1 MSIGVAI
8 LGGGIF
14 AREEHKPAV
23 LASSRLTLKAVWSR
37 SISSAKTLEAD
48 PATVDLY
55 SEDSS
60 KKLTDLLERADINA
74 VIIALPIP
82 NQPEYV
88 RQCLKAGKHVLSE
101 KPIGPTVSESAELIQ
116 FHKSLSSPAPT
127 WAVAENFRYLAS
139 VSTAASRVS
148 DLGRILTFSVRT
160 QFLVNAGGK
169 YFETPWRKQPTH
181 QGGFLLDG
189 GVHFVAGL
197 RMMFGKDHLV
207 SVSANT
213 AQLQPHLPPVDTIAA
228 TARTKS
234 GAVGTISL
242 SFGTTA
248 SSEGTEIM
256 VGCEQGWVGVK
267 KSKISSGKKDG
278 ETKEEE
284 VQDERSGVPPEIR
297 AWGVALSYNKVNKEQ
312 RPEEAL
318 ADLEILEACLRSGE
332 NGGVPVELKHQNV
345 D

>member
-1 MSIGVAI
+1 MSF
-8 LGGGIF
+8 L
-14 AREEHKPAV
+14 
-23 LASSRLTLKAVWSR
+23 
-37 SISSAKTLEAD
+37 
-48 PATVDLY
+48 
-55 SEDSS
+55 
-60 KKLTDLLERADINA
+60 
-74 VIIALPIP
+74 
-82 NQPEYV
+82 
-88 RQCLKAGKHVLSE
+88 
-101 KPIGPTVSESAELIQ
+101 
-116 FHKSLSSPAPT
+116 KSLLGPRSQSLPNSYSSTSRYHLQHPHGQSLRTSATLPAS
-127 WAVAENFRYLAS
+127 A
-139 VSTAASRVS
+139 TAASRVS

-197 RMMFGKDHLV
+197 RLMLGKDPLV

-248 SSEGTEIM
+248 SNEGTEIM
-256 VGCEQGWVGVK
+256 VGCEEGWVGVK

-297 AWGVALSYNKVNKEQ
+297 AWGCGIELRQGEQ
-312 RPEEAL
+312 GAEAQKKRWL
-318 ADLEILEACLRSGE
+318 IWRYSRH
-332 NGGVPVELKHQNV
+332 V
-345 D
+345 